1 MLYRFRHLN
10 NFKRPHFLYIYSRNI
25 SLRPLIR
32 IGIGSGFVSAGSYV
46 YTKYNQFTNTINNN
60 VNWVFENINQ
70 AKDSITNYKLHW
82 VGAEKNHVKNSQNTQ
97 SQGETSGEGNNDAQI
112 FTTAGI
118 AGYVS
123 SDDEKTEDDKESEF
137 SLIIKK
143 MIDLRNILKALG
155 QDNMIT
161 LPSIVVVGSQSSG
174 KSSVLESIVGH
185 EFLPKGSNMVTRRPL
200 ELTLVNCET
209 EEDYAEFPNLGLGKI
224 YDFKKVQKTLTDLN
238 NAVPEKE
245 CISNSPIELYVYS
258 KNVPDLSLVDLP
270 GYIQITSKDQ
280 PEKLREKIIDL
291 CDNYIKDKN
300 IILAVSAADVDLANS
315 EALKRSRAADPLGT
329 RTIGVITK
337 MDLVDPQSGYQI
349 LNNKSYPL
357 PMGYIGVV
365 CKPGTSASFE
375 TNYFKQNKVYAD
387 DSSVSVS
394 SLRKKLIKTLE
405 ASMKD
410 SLSSVNE
417 AVLSELS
424 DVKYQFKVLFNDRE
438 ISPEGGSNMVTRR
451 PLELTLVNCETEED
465 YAEFPNLGLGKIYD
479 FKKVQKTLTD
489 LNNAVPEKE
498 CISNSPIEL
507 YVYSKNVPDLSLVDL
522 PGYIQITS
530 KDQPEKLR
538 EKIIDLCDN
547 YIKDK
552 NIILAVSAADVDLA
566 NSEALKRSRAADPL
580 GTRTIVDPQSGYQ
593 ILNNTS
599 YPLPMGYIVVVF
611 LFNDREISPE
621 GYVSTILAQFKS
633 NLTSVASQFSKS
645 SIRKLIRD
653 RLEKSLIEIIAQNY
667 CFNPSIKALDKES
680 ASDPYWIRQVQIGS
694 SSLVKSEIVKNCTM
708 DLVNEME
715 SQFSSLVNKEPLVHH
730 SSTLSQMAL
739 DKESAS
745 DPYWIRQVQIGS
757 SSLAKSGIGKNCTID
772 LVNEME
778 SQFSSL
784 VNKEPFVHHS
794 STLSQMVQ
802 LVQKKLRNK
811 LYITIEQIENALK
824 PLKCDLEFTPNDWS
838 VARSRVLFLL
848 EKKLKQTEL
857 ILEEIHS
864 RYDKRTLLNAVEYLK
879 KQ

>member
-1 MLYRFRHLN
+1 
-10 NFKRPHFLYIYSRNI
+10 
-25 SLRPLIR
+25 
-32 IGIGSGFVSAGSYV
+32 
-46 YTKYNQFTNTINNN
+46 
-60 VNWVFENINQ
+60 
-70 AKDSITNYKLHW
+70 
-82 VGAEKNHVKNSQNTQ
+82 
-97 SQGETSGEGNNDAQI
+97 
-112 FTTAGI
+112 
-118 AGYVS
+118 
-123 SDDEKTEDDKESEF
+123 
-137 SLIIKK
+137 IIKK

-438 ISPEGGSNMVTRR
+438 ISPEG
-451 PLELTLVNCETEED
+451 
-465 YAEFPNLGLGKIYD
+465 
-479 FKKVQKTLTD
+479 
-489 LNNAVPEKE
+489 
-498 CISNSPIEL
+498 
-507 YVYSKNVPDLSLVDL
+507 
-522 PGYIQITS
+522 
-530 KDQPEKLR
+530 
-538 EKIIDLCDN
+538 
-547 YIKDK
+547 
-552 NIILAVSAADVDLA
+552 
-566 NSEALKRSRAADPL
+566 
-580 GTRTIVDPQSGYQ
+580 
-593 ILNNTS
+593 
-599 YPLPMGYIVVVF
+599 
-611 LFNDREISPE
+611 
-621 GYVSTILAQFKS
+621 YVSTILAQFKS

-645 SIRKLIRD
+645 SIRKMIRD
-653 RLEKSLIEIIAQNY
+653 RLERSLIEIIAQNY
-667 CFNPSIKALDKES
+667 WFNPSIK
-680 ASDPYWIRQVQIGS
+680 
-694 SSLVKSEIVKNCTM
+694 
-708 DLVNEME
+708 
-715 SQFSSLVNKEPLVHH
+715 
-730 SSTLSQMAL
+730 AL

-811 LYITIEQIENALK
+811 L
-824 PLKCDLEFTPNDWS
+824 
-838 VARSRVLFLL
+838 
-848 EKKLKQTEL
+848 
-857 ILEEIHS
+857 
-864 RYDKRTLLNAVEYLK
+864 
-879 KQ
+879 